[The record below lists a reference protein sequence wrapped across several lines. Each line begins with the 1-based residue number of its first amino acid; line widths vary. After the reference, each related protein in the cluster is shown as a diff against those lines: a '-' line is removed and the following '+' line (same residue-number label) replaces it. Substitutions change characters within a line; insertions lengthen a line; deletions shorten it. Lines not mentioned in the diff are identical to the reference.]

1 MSNFKNK
8 YFTTYSGKKVIL
20 SFYQISF
27 VIQNYFSFI
36 LSNDLFEINTI
47 YFKIMLLINQYIND
61 NNINNNKIN
70 NNNIN
75 INNNINN
82 IDNIGYLIID
92 LIYKLNNENYYG
104 SVITNYDNI
113 IKMKSQHLSIKLL
126 PKKPGIYKFLSK
138 KGEILYIG
146 KATDL
151 SSRVRSYFSKD
162 LIVTRGPLLVDMV
175 TLADHV
181 EYIKTDTVLEALLLE
196 AELIKKHLPKYN
208 TKEKDNKSF
217 LCVVITDEP
226 LPQVLQIRKK
236 DIDFVAKA
244 AKLKTKNYKLETV
257 YGPFTSGSQLRE
269 AMKIIRRIFPYI
281 DTSSAKRDN
290 YEFYRQ
296 LGLTPD
302 TTDIKVAIAYREV
315 IKNIKLFFEGKKK
328 KIITNLKKEMLG
340 YAKAKQFEQ
349 ANEIKRRIF
358 ALEHI
363 NDTALIKDDFFAL
376 LETSAQSLVPFRI
389 EAYDVAHTSGKEM
402 VGVMVVLEN
411 GEINKNEYRQF
422 NIKTVSGANDP
433 ASLAEI
439 ITRRLGHATW
449 ELPQIIVVDG
459 NEIQKK
465 TAEKIIKTK
474 GFTIPVV
481 AVVKDEKHRPKEL
494 LGERALVTKHN
505 KAILLANSEAH
516 RFSIGLHRKKRGKN
530 FLSK

>member
-1 MSNFKNK
+1 
-8 YFTTYSGKKVIL
+8 
-20 SFYQISF
+20 
-27 VIQNYFSFI
+27 
-36 LSNDLFEINTI
+36 
-47 YFKIMLLINQYIND
+47 
-61 NNINNNKIN
+61 
-70 NNNIN
+70 
-75 INNNINN
+75 
-82 IDNIGYLIID
+82 
-92 LIYKLNNENYYG
+92 
-104 SVITNYDNI
+104 
-113 IKMKSQHLSIKLL
+113 MKSQHQSIKSL

-162 LIVTRGPLLVDMV
+162 LIATRGPALLDMV

-181 EYIKTDTVLEALLLE
+181 DHIQTDTVIEALLLE
-196 AELIKKHLPKYN
+196 AELIKKYLPKYN

-217 LCVVITDEP
+217 LCVVITDEQ
-226 LPQVLQIRKK
+226 LPQVLQVRKK
-236 DIDFVAKA
+236 DIDSERGIAT
-244 AKLKTKNYKLETV
+244 LKTKRYKV
-257 YGPFTSGSQLRE
+257 SDIYGPFASGSQLRE

-281 DTSSAKRDN
+281 DTSSIKKDN

-302 TTDIKVAIAYREV
+302 TTDTKVAVAYKEI

-340 YAKAKQFEQ
+340 YAKAKEFEQ
-349 ANEIKRRIF
+349 AQEIKRRIF

-363 NDTALIKDDFFAL
+363 NDTALIKNDF
-376 LETSAQSLVPFRI
+376 LEPSAYSLEPGFRI
-389 EAYDVAHTSGKEM
+389 EAYDVAHTSGKNM
-402 VGVMVVLEN
+402 IGVMVVLED
-411 GEINKNEYRQF
+411 GQVNKNEYRQF

-449 ELPQIIVVDG
+449 ELPQLIVVDG

-474 GFTIPVV
+474 GFNIPVV
-481 AVVKDEKHRPKEL
+481 AVVKDEHHKAKAI
-494 LGERALVTKHN
+494 LGDDSLIRAN
-505 KAILLANSEAH
+505 KRIILLANSEAH
-516 RFSIGLHRKKRGKN
+516 RFSIGLHRKKRSKD
-530 FLSK
+530 FLK

>member
-1 MSNFKNK
+1 
-8 YFTTYSGKKVIL
+8 
-20 SFYQISF
+20 
-27 VIQNYFSFI
+27 
-36 LSNDLFEINTI
+36 
-47 YFKIMLLINQYIND
+47 
-61 NNINNNKIN
+61 
-70 NNNIN
+70 
-75 INNNINN
+75 
-82 IDNIGYLIID
+82 
-92 LIYKLNNENYYG
+92 
-104 SVITNYDNI
+104 
-113 IKMKSQHLSIKLL
+113 MKSQHLSIKSL

-162 LIVTRGPLLVDMV
+162 LIATRGPALLDMV

-181 EYIKTDTVLEALLLE
+181 DHIQTDTVIEALLLE
-196 AELIKKHLPKYN
+196 AELIKKYLPKYN

-217 LCVVITDEP
+217 LCVVITDEA

-236 DIDFVAKA
+236 DIDFKNNVAR
-244 AKLKTKNYKLETV
+244 LKTRTYKLETT
-257 YGPFTSGSQLRE
+257 YGPFASGSQLRE

-281 DTSSAKRDN
+281 DTSSIKKDN

-302 TTDIKVAIAYREV
+302 TTDTKVAIAYKEI

-340 YAKAKQFEQ
+340 YAKAKEFEQ
-349 ANEIKRRIF
+349 AQEIKRRIF

-363 NDTALIKDDFFAL
+363 NDTALIKNDF
-376 LETSAQSLVPFRI
+376 LESNTQSNAPRVRI
-389 EAYDVAHTSGKEM
+389 EAYDVAHTSGKNM
-402 VGVMVVLEN
+402 IGVMVVLED
-411 GEINKNEYRQF
+411 GQVNKNEYRQF

-449 ELPQIIVVDG
+449 DFPQLIVVDG

-474 GFTIPVV
+474 GFNIPVV
-481 AVVKDEKHRPKEL
+481 AVVKDEHHKAKAI
-494 LGERALVTKHN
+494 LGDDSLIRAN
-505 KAILLANSEAH
+505 KRIILLANSEAH
-516 RFSIGLHRKKRGKN
+516 RFSIGLHRKKRSKD
-530 FLSK
+530 FLK

>member
-1 MSNFKNK
+1 
-8 YFTTYSGKKVIL
+8 
-20 SFYQISF
+20 
-27 VIQNYFSFI
+27 
-36 LSNDLFEINTI
+36 
-47 YFKIMLLINQYIND
+47 
-61 NNINNNKIN
+61 
-70 NNNIN
+70 
-75 INNNINN
+75 
-82 IDNIGYLIID
+82 
-92 LIYKLNNENYYG
+92 
-104 SVITNYDNI
+104 
-113 IKMKSQHLSIKLL
+113 MKSQHLSIKSL

-162 LIVTRGPLLVDMV
+162 LIATRGPALLDMV

-181 EYIKTDTVLEALLLE
+181 DHIQTDTVIEALLLE
-196 AELIKKHLPKYN
+196 AELIKKYLPKYN

-217 LCVVITDEP
+217 LCVVITDEA

-236 DIDFVAKA
+236 DIDFKNNVAR
-244 AKLKTKNYKLETV
+244 LKTRTYKLETT
-257 YGPFTSGSQLRE
+257 YGPFASGSQLRE

-281 DTSSAKRDN
+281 DTSSIKKDN

-302 TTDIKVAIAYREV
+302 TTDTKVAIAYKEI

-340 YAKAKQFEQ
+340 YAKAKEFEQ
-349 ANEIKRRIF
+349 AQEIKRRIF

-363 NDTALIKDDFFAL
+363 NDTALIKNDF
-376 LETSAQSLVPFRI
+376 LESNTQSNAPRVRI
-389 EAYDVAHTSGKEM
+389 EAYDVAHTSGKNM
-402 VGVMVVLEN
+402 IGVMVVLED
-411 GEINKNEYRQF
+411 GQVNKNEYRQF

-449 ELPQIIVVDG
+449 EFPQLIVVDG

-474 GFTIPVV
+474 GFNIPVV
-481 AVVKDEKHRPKEL
+481 AVVKDEHHKAKAI
-494 LGERALVTKHN
+494 LGDDSLIRAN
-505 KAILLANSEAH
+505 KRIILLANSEAH
-516 RFSIGLHRKKRGKN
+516 RFSIGLHRKKRSKD
-530 FLSK
+530 FLK